1 MKTDMLKCTEETLK
15 KSIKYINERYRI
27 VQIIPIYDYFN
38 NYIVHYEISFRE
50 K

>member
-1 MKTDMLKCTEETLK
+1 MKIDMLKCTEETLEE
-15 KSIKYINERYRI
+15 SIKYINKRYRI
-27 VQIIPIYDYFN
+27 VQIIPIYESFG